1 MDEFDFIIVGAGS
14 AGCVVARRLVER
26 GVRVLIIEAGPD
38 DKNIQSLAEPALWA
52 SNIASDYDW
61 KYFFEPSPH
70 VDHRSVLLARGKV
83 LGGSSSIN
91 ALVWARGH
99 SSDFDGWAAAGNEGW
114 DFRSVLPFFRKAE
127 DWEDGETDLRGAGG
141 PIRVERAKNLHPV
154 AAALIDACRS
164 YGMPYIDDMNG
175 PTSEGVGPI
184 NMNVRD
190 GRRDSASRAYLRP
203 VMGNSR
209 LTVLTGA
216 KAVRLLMSGS
226 RCIGIEY
233 LHRGEL
239 KRANAAAEVILSAGA
254 IDSPR
259 LLMLSGIGNA
269 SDLRALRIPVVAH
282 LPGVGQNLQDH
293 IILTGLAFE
302 ARRPLAPFNNNLEG
316 STFFYR
322 SREGLPAPDLT
333 FVPLQVPLLSPELAA
348 IHSMPPNAF
357 SIAPGLMRVA
367 SRGELKILSS
377 EHDGRMRL
385 QPNMLAEPE
394 DLEALVVA
402 VEIAL
407 DVASQPPFREYIA
420 RWLVPERPMDRAQ
433 KISFIRKS
441 CSSYSHPVG
450 TCAMGSGV
458 NAVVDAK
465 LRVHGIDG
473 LRVVDASIMPGIPS
487 ANTNAPTIMIGEVAA
502 ALLAEA

>member
-26 GVRVLIIEAGPD
+26 GVRVLIVEAGPSD
-38 DKNIQSLAEPALWA
+38 ENVQSLSDPVRWA

-61 KYFFEPSPH
+61 QYFFEPSPH
-70 VDHRSVLLARGKV
+70 VDHRRVLLPRGKV

-114 DFRSVLPFFRKAE
+114 GFRSVLPFFKKSE

-141 PIRVERAKNLHPV
+141 PIRVERAKNLHPL
-154 AAALIDACRS
+154 ATALIDAGRS
-164 YGMPYIDDMNG
+164 YGMRYIDDMNG
-175 PTSEGVGPI
+175 PTFEGVGPI

-190 GRRDSASRAYLRP
+190 GLRDSASRAYLRP
-203 VMGNSR
+203 VVGKPG

-216 KAVRLLMSGS
+216 KAVKLLMSGN
-226 RCIGIEY
+226 RCIGMEY

-239 KRANAAAEVILSAGA
+239 KRAHAAAEVILSAGA

-269 SDLRALRIPVVAH
+269 RDLRALHIPVVAD

-293 IILTGLAFE
+293 IILAGLAFE
-302 ARRPLAPFNNNLEG
+302 ARQPLTPFNNNLEG

-322 SREGLPAPDLT
+322 SRGNLAAPDLT
-333 FVPLQVPLLSPELAA
+333 FVPLQLPLLSPELAA
-348 IHSMPPNAF
+348 LHSMPPNAF
-357 SIAPGLMRVA
+357 CIAPGLMRVA
-367 SRGELKILSS
+367 SRGELRILSS
-377 EHDGRMRL
+377 EHDGPMRL
-385 QPNMLAEPE
+385 QPNMLAESQ

-402 VEIAL
+402 VEVAL
-407 DVASQPPFREYIA
+407 DVASQPHLREYIA
-420 RWLVPERPMDRAQ
+420 RWLVPERPMNRAQ
-433 KISFIRKS
+433 TIAFIRKS

-450 TCAMGSGV
+450 TCAMGNGAD
-458 NAVVDAK
+458 AVVDANLK
-465 LRVHGIDG
+465 VRGIDG
-473 LRVVDASIMPGIPS
+473 LRVVDASIMPRITS

-502 ALLAEA
+502 ALLA